1 MKKRQI
7 IGEAAAKS
15 EFDEPP
21 TATIST
27 TVRQRPDRNIKDYI
41 LKIGP
46 SFFFLWI
53 DYIANLFFCLVHAG
67 AHWYTNLR
75 RRRHLNNKKPSA
87 PAALIFS
94 SFKFFFLNL
103 PVRVSSFKKIIH

>member
-27 TVRQRPDRNIKDYI
+27 TVRQRPDRNKRLYIKDWTQ
-41 LKIGP
+41 
-46 SFFFLWI
+46 FL
-53 DYIANLFFCLVHAG
+53 
-67 AHWYTNLR
+67 
-75 RRRHLNNKKPSA
+75 
-87 PAALIFS
+87 FS
-94 SFKFFFLNL
+94 MDRLYS
-103 PVRVSSFKKIIH
+103 